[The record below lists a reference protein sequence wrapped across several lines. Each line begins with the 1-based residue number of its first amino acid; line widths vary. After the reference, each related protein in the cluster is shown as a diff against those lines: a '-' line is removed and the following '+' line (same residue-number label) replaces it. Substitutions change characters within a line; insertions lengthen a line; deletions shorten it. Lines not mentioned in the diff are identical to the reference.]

1 MQDYKARQA
10 SFISE
15 CREDI
20 IEEVLRRIQ
29 PILFENVIV
38 DE

>member
-1 MQDYKARQA
+1 MPDYRARQA
-10 SFISE
+10 IFITE
-15 CREDI
+15 CRENV

-29 PILFENVIV
+29 PILWENVTV

>member
-1 MQDYKARQA
+1 MQDYRAMQA
-10 SFISE
+10 IFISE
-15 CREDI
+15 CRSDI

-29 PILFENVIV
+29 PILFENMTV